1 MPSRLQVGLVACS
14 LAVTSAMADD
24 FSLVNSTPSR
34 TVSKT
39 VSNFDAWSPSAARH
53 QLVFDARSSSI
64 WQRMEF
70 VTYRITE
77 LEVKGLRLLS
87 EPAVWEPSALN
98 SASTFTWKAFS
109 LENMYQVWVSEE
121 FPLAVAVSIQP
132 HTDQNVQVAETLVLS
147 RSYEF
152 WTWAVNFSQGTEWSN
167 KIKERDGA
175 LELAWELSRRISQHW
190 TVGIQIR
197 DHSDLPEYRRIASN
211 KLMCGPMVRCNAD
224 RWWAALSVMP
234 KMFDYSFVANG
245 DMTTQN
251 ANFEGNQKLSTR
263 LMFGLCF

>member
-1 MPSRLQVGLVACS
+1 
-14 LAVTSAMADD
+14 
-24 FSLVNSTPSR
+24 
-34 TVSKT
+34 
-39 VSNFDAWSPSAARH
+39 
-53 QLVFDARSSSI
+53 
-64 WQRMEF
+64 MEF

-77 LEVKGLRLLS
+77 FEVKGLRALS
-87 EPAVWEPSALN
+87 DPVWEPPSLD
-98 SASTFTWKAFS
+98 SASTIPWNTFS
-109 LENMYQVWVSEE
+109 IDSAMYQVWDDPE
-121 FPLAVAVSIQP
+121 FPVALAVTVQP
-132 HTDQNVQVAETLVLS
+132 HIDDNVQVMETLVLS
-147 RSYEF
+147 RSYNF
-152 WTWAVNFSQGTEWSN
+152 WQWAVNFSQGTEWSN

-211 KLMCGPMVRCNAD
+211 KLMCGPMVRCNTE

-245 DMTTQN
+245 DMTTSN
-251 ANFEGNQKLSTR
+251 VNFEGNQKLSTR

>member
-1 MPSRLQVGLVACS
+1 MGLAACS
-14 LAVTSAMADD
+14 LAVLSAMADD
-24 FSLVNSTPSR
+24 FSFVNLSTGGA
-34 TVSKT
+34 VAKT
-39 VSNFDAWSPSAARH
+39 VSNFDAWSPSTAR
-53 QLVFDARSSSI
+53 RSMVLDSKSTSI

-87 EPAVWEPSALN
+87 EPAVWEPTTLDSV
-98 SASTFTWKAFS
+98 STIPWNAFS
-109 LENMYQVWVSEE
+109 LQNMYQVWDAPE
-121 FPLAVAVSIQP
+121 FPLAVAISVQP

-147 RSYEF
+147 HSYDF
-152 WTWAVNFSQGTEWSN
+152 WQWTVNFSQGTEWSN
-167 KIKERDGA
+167 KLKERDGA
-175 LELAWELSRRISQHW
+175 LELAWEFSRRVSKHW

-197 DHSDLPEYRRIASN
+197 DHSDVPEYRRIAAN
-211 KLMCGPMVRCNAD
+211 KLMCGPMVRCNSD

-234 KMFDYSFVANG
+234 KMFDYSFIANS
-245 DMTTQN
+245 DMTVQN